1 MAKEHIQKGD
11 GGLSAFV
18 IQQTKNGG
26 EASNVELFFSRI
38 QNGTKTLQGYFNI
51 NILGMYIYKMYQF
64 GF

>member
-38 QNGTKTLQGYFNI
+38 QNGTSI
-51 NILGMYIYKMYQF
+51 NLNG
-64 GF
+64 

>member
-1 MAKEHIQKGD
+1 MRSDDINFFKRKFQRNMAKEHIQKGD

-38 QNGTKTLQGYFNI
+38 QNGTSI
-51 NILGMYIYKMYQF
+51 NLNG
-64 GF
+64 